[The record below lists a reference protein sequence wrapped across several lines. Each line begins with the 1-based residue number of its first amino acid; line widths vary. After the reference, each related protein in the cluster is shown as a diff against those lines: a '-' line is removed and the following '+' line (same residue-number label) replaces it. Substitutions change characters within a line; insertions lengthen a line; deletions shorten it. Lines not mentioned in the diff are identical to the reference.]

1 MAESETRRERPTLA
15 PGALQFLPLAVG
27 LAIILAGVWLLQ
39 GEALRD
45 LAAGLGR
52 GPGGPRVG
60 APAPDFTLQGLDGNQ
75 VRLADLRGQKV
86 VVNFWATWCPPCRS
100 EMPDLDRVARESRGE
115 GVVVLAVDQMESP
128 DTVRGYLRELSLG
141 LDPVLDER
149 GDVAQLYRVNAL
161 PTSFFVDASG
171 VVREVHVGPLSRATI
186 LAKLAAMR

>member
-1 MAESETRRERPTLA
+1 LAESETRRERPTLA

-141 LDPVLDER
+141 LDPVLDEH

-161 PTSFFVDASG
+161 PTSFFIDASG

>member
-1 MAESETRRERPTLA
+1 M
-15 PGALQFLPLAVG
+15 
-27 LAIILAGVWLLQ
+27 LAGVWLLQ

-52 GPGGPRVG
+52 GAGGPRVG
-60 APAPDFTLQGLDGNQ
+60 APAPDFTLRDLDGNQ

-115 GVVVLAVDQMESP
+115 GVVVLTVDQMESP

-141 LDPVLDER
+141 LDPVLDGALLSPPLAGAIIRPPRR
-149 GDVAQLYRVNAL
+149 GLGGWPR
-161 PTSFFVDASG
+161 PTKPFAPFHVLLSEG
-171 VVREVHVGPLSRATI
+171 RVVRLRLDPRRYSCA
-186 LAKLAAMR
+186 